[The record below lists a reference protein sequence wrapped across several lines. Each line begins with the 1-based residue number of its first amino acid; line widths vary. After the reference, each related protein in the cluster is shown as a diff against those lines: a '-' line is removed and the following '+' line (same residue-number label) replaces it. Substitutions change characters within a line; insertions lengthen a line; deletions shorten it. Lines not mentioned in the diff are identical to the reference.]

1 MPMRLNGILTFAAV
15 VGVAGA
21 ASAAD
26 IYQAPPPISSPIY
39 APTPIYDWTGA
50 YIGLSGGYSW
60 GQSKASTGSA
70 FDIPLNGWLAGGQ
83 IGANWMLSN
92 NIVLGI
98 EGDIAWTGQ
107 KGSIGPGP
115 TVTQS
120 LDWLG
125 TVRGRV
131 GIAMNNVMPY
141 VTGGFAAGGGTRTT
155 DIGGQTAKATHTGYV
170 LGGGVEWGFA
180 QNWTAKL
187 EYQYVNL
194 GAKTYTFAF
203 PPPSPSVG
211 ITDHIVKVGVN
222 YKF

>member
-1 MPMRLNGILTFAAV
+1 MRLKGILTFAAV

-39 APTPIYDWTGA
+39 SPAPIYDWTGA

-60 GQSKASTGSA
+60 GQSTASTGSA
-70 FDIPLNGWLAGGQ
+70 FNIPLNGWLAGGQ

-92 NIVLGI
+92 NIVLGV
-98 EGDIAWTGQ
+98 EGDVAWTGQ
-107 KGSIGPGP
+107 KGTVTPGP

-120 LDWLG
+120 LNWLG

-131 GIAMNNVMPY
+131 GVAMNNVMPY
-141 VTGGFAAGGGTRTT
+141 VTGGFAMGGATRTSS
-155 DIGGQTAKATHTGYV
+155 IGSATESKTHTGYV

-194 GAKTYTFAF
+194 GAQTYTAI
-203 PPPSPSVG
+203 PADPSVG
-211 ITDHIVKVGVN
+211 ITDHILKVGVN

>member
-1 MPMRLNGILTFAAV
+1 MTFAAV

-39 APTPIYDWTGA
+39 SPAPIYDWTGA
-50 YIGLSGGYSW
+50 YVGLSGGYSW
-60 GQSKASTGSA
+60 GRSTADTTSPGAS

-98 EGDIAWTGQ
+98 EGDIAWSGE
-107 KGSIGPGP
+107 KGSIEHPFSP
-115 TVTQS
+115 TDTVTQS
-120 LDWLG
+120 LNWIG

-131 GIAMNNVMPY
+131 GVAMNNVMPY
-141 VTGGFAAGGGTRTT
+141 VTGGFAAGGATRTSSLGPGT
-155 DIGGQTAKATHTGYV
+155 SESKTHTGYV
-170 LGGGVEWGFA
+170 LGAGVEWGFA

-194 GAKTYTFAF
+194 GAQTYSTIPA
-203 PPPSPSVG
+203 SPSVG
-211 ITDHIVKVGVN
+211 ITDNILKVGVN